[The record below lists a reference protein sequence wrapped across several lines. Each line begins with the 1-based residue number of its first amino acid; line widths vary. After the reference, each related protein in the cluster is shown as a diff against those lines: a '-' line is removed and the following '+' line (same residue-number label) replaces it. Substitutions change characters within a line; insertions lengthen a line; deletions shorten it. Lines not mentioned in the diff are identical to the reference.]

1 MHFNIR
7 HLVFAAMTLTMTG
20 CLNPA
25 FYRLP
30 SFWTSSADVE
40 RREYQYHDPFPDDQS
55 GPSTGVRLRNYNE
68 QRPLPVRIREK
79 YDGSRVR
86 PQLAPGVPAPV
97 GPPAGSQYP
106 QVVPF

>member
-1 MHFNIR
+1 MHLKLRQI
-7 HLVFAAMTLTMTG
+7 LLATATLSLTG

-30 SFWTSSADVE
+30 TFWTGSSEVE
-40 RREYQYHDPFPDDQS
+40 RREYQYHDPYPDAQT
-55 GPSTGVRLRNYNE
+55 GPSTGFRPTNYNE

-79 YDGSRVR
+79 YDGSRAHS
-86 PQLAPGVPAPV
+86 PLGPGVPPPV
-97 GPPAGSQYP
+97 GPAPGSQYP